1 MEISLRYTPVT
12 GRLHTRYAPVR
23 RSSAAYC
30 YAPLPLDLHVLSLPL
45 AFILSQDQTL
55 HCKNC
60 LFYLFDS
67 SSCPPPYLYMMADT
81 RYLYLLIMS
90 NSFRFQPRF
99 LRRKTDAKVQP
110 FSKLQKYFF
119 KITVGVGL
127 FALIV
132 MLLCYENFFV
142 EGRGK
147 GCKRG
152 SRGRFSRF
160 FGGVSAEKR
169 GFRGDFVVYY
179 WEYSG

>member
-23 RSSAAYC
+23 RSSPKYC
-30 YAPLPLDLHVLSLPL
+30 YLALPLDLHVLSLPL

-99 LRRKTDAKVQP
+99 LRRKTDAKVQT

-132 MLLCYENFFV
+132 MLLCYENFFCGGARKGVQKGV
-142 EGRGK
+142 E
-147 GCKRG
+147 
-152 SRGRFSRF
+152 GRFSRF
-160 FGGVSAEKR
+160 FGGVSAKKR
-169 GFRGDFVVYY
+169 GFRGDFVVYCY
-179 WEYSG
+179 G

>member
-1 MEISLRYTPVT
+1 
-12 GRLHTRYAPVR
+12 
-23 RSSAAYC
+23 
-30 YAPLPLDLHVLSLPL
+30 
-45 AFILSQDQTL
+45 
-55 HCKNC
+55 
-60 LFYLFDS
+60 
-67 SSCPPPYLYMMADT
+67 MADT

-142 EGRGK
+142 EGLGR

-160 FGGVSAEKR
+160 FGGVSAGKR
-169 GFRGDFVVYY
+169 GFRGILLYIVMDKTVGFVIV
-179 WEYSG
+179 EHFKGGRGELSTGR